1 MRGGFRQIMAKLK
14 DLYHKN
20 IVPGMMKEF
29 KYKNVMQVPKLEKI
43 VLNVGLGEATQN
55 VKVID
60 HAVQEMAN
68 ITGQKPVVTTAKKS
82 IASFKLRQGMPI
94 GCMVTL
100 RGDRMYEFLGRFINF
115 ALPRVR
121 DFKGVSDK
129 SFDGRGGYTI
139 GIKEQIIFL
148 EVDYDKI
155 DKIRGMNVTIVTNAK
170 GDDEAK
176 ALLKHFGMP
185 FKVN

>member
-1 MRGGFRQIMAKLK
+1 MARLK
-14 DLYHKN
+14 DVYNKN

-29 KYKNVMQVPKLEKI
+29 KYKSVMQVPRLEKI

-55 VKVID
+55 VKVVD
-60 HAVQEMAN
+60 HAVNDITN

-82 IASFKLRQGMPI
+82 IASFKLRQGMPV

-100 RGDRMYEFLGRFINF
+100 RGARMYEFLDRFVNF

-129 SFDGRGGYTI
+129 SFDGRGSYTV

-148 EVDYDKI
+148 EVEYDKI
-155 DKIRGMNVTIVTNAK
+155 DKIRGMNVTFVTTAK
-170 GDDEAK
+170 SDDEAK
-176 ALLKHFGMP
+176 ALLKNFGMP
-185 FKVN
+185 FQIR

>member
-1 MRGGFRQIMAKLK
+1 MARLK
-14 DLYHKN
+14 DTYHKN

-29 KYKNVMQVPKLEKI
+29 KYKSVMQVPRLEKI

-55 VKVID
+55 VKVVD
-60 HAVQEMAN
+60 HAVNDITN

-82 IASFKLRQGMPI
+82 IASFKLRQGMPV

-100 RGDRMYEFLGRFINF
+100 RGVRMYEFLDRFVNF

-129 SFDGRGGYTI
+129 SFDGRGSYTV

-148 EVDYDKI
+148 EVEYDKI
-155 DKIRGMNVTIVTNAK
+155 DKIRGMNITFVTTAK
-170 GDDEAK
+170 SDDEAK
-176 ALLKHFGMP
+176 ALLKNFGMP
-185 FKVN
+185 FQIR